1 MMKTKKYR
9 YYKQVFDI
17 IWKNLSIKNDI
28 IKNFSNRYNINPCLL
43 KSIIVIEQMNRGHAI
58 YKLIEK
64 FLSMFLK
71 NILIKM
77 DSSIGYCQI
86 KITTA
91 QNVCPKIKKEL
102 LIKFLMNENINIH
115 ICARL
120 LASLKNRTVDKTIIY
135 YNTGS
140 FNKNIIDQPV
150 RFYLDL
156 CLHGLNKKI

>member
-1 MMKTKKYR
+1 
-9 YYKQVFDI
+9 
-17 IWKNLSIKNDI
+17 
-28 IKNFSNRYNINPCLL
+28 
-43 KSIIVIEQMNRGHAI
+43 
-58 YKLIEK
+58 
-64 FLSMFLK
+64 
-71 NILIKM
+71 
-77 DSSIGYCQI
+77 
-86 KITTA
+86 
-91 QNVCPKIKKEL
+91 
-102 LIKFLMNENINIH
+102 MNENINIH